1 MQRGVCLRL
10 HSRFFIFRKFG
21 HLFAE
26 NPSCN
31 DRTACEQSEDD
42 GKYDRAYERRA
53 RVEFV
58 SADLTR
64 SDATDDKENKIK
76 NERNV
81 RQHRS
86 AVQRFSAERYRFGT
100 VCLVERKC
108 EKYNG
113 EYNRENRKREQ
124 SINSAAVA
132 GHFKRVAL
140 AEEIVKTSRAHGLA

>member
-1 MQRGVCLRL
+1 M
-10 HSRFFIFRKFG
+10 
-21 HLFAE
+21 
-26 NPSCN
+26 
-31 DRTACEQSEDD
+31 
-42 GKYDRAYERRA
+42 
-53 RVEFV
+53 
-58 SADLTR
+58 
-64 SDATDDKENKIK
+64 
-76 NERNV
+76 

-140 AEEIVKTSRAHGLA
+140 AEEIVKTSRAHGLAQKRDGTVVAEEEEEEQYGKYRKENTGKVEQITVKFCDSALCGIRRASGYLRACNRRCLCRRNFLPNGVLCGRLRGISG